1 MSEINTKIHLEILKI
16 CIPAILTQ
24 FVQIG
29 TSTLNI
35 IFISHSTDASPAI
48 IAAVGLGNMT

>member
-1 MSEINTKIHLEILKI
+1 MSEINTKKHLEILKI

-35 IFISHSTDASPAI
+35 IFISHSTDTSPAI